1 MVLIRLA
8 DNAVDWQVS
17 KVGGKGRKEDGRE
30 EIVSD
35 GGWQKS
41 QWAIS
46 SLFAKKHFWQKISQ
60 VLSRIAHQMI
70 AFQSQ
75 ANLLQ

>member
-46 SLFAKKHFWQKISQ
+46 SLFAKNISGKKS
-60 VLSRIAHQMI
+60 VKC
-70 AFQSQ
+70 FQG
-75 ANLLQ
+75 LPIR